1 MEKDKTVSVRM
12 ERELLDK
19 LDAVTHGMRWFSRSM
34 VLCRLLWFIL
44 VKLDE
49 RDLSKIVS
57 TWHRDAATFDRM
69 HLTLT
74 IDPKPET

>member
-1 MEKDKTVSVRM
+1 MEKNKTVSVRM
-12 ERELLDK
+12 ERDLLDK
-19 LDAVTHGMRWFSRSM
+19 LDSVTHGMRWFSRSNVM
-34 VLCRLLWFIL
+34 CKLLWFIL

-49 RDLSKIVS
+49 RDISKIVS
-57 TWHRDAATFDRM
+57 AWVHDKATYDRM

>member
-12 ERELLDK
+12 ERELFNK
-19 LDAVTHGMRWFSRSM
+19 LDAVTHGLRWFSRSN

-49 RDLSKIVS
+49 RDISYIMH
-57 TWHRDAATFDRM
+57 TWRDDKAKFDRM